1 MVTEQK
7 HGIYMTG
14 TRPSPLPKMRLALLG
29 STGSIGQQT
38 LDIIRA
44 FPDRFEVVA
53 LSAAKQSKLLYQ
65 QCLEFKPKR
74 VCLSE
79 LTAAEELNALRQPGY
94 WNGAVLSGES
104 GVCDLITP
112 DDIDVVIIGIV
123 GIKGLFP
130 TLAALQSGK
139 KVFTA
144 NKETFV
150 AAGHLVEPYLQQI
163 IPLDSEHSAI
173 HQCLFSQNSEAYHP
187 DKSLFPHPHQAKKNI
202 QRLILT
208 ASGGP
213 FRDYPLSNWDKIT
226 KAEALK
232 HPNWVMGP
240 KVTIDSA
247 TLMNKGLEVIEA
259 HWLYGL
265 PYEQIQVL
273 IHPQSIV
280 HSAVEMV
287 DGSVLA
293 QMGAPDMKGPILY
306 ALSYPNRWETPFQS
320 TKLDFTQ
327 LSQLQFNL
335 PDLTRFPC
343 LALAYHA
350 GTLGPVGTTI
360 LNAANEVV
368 VDAFLNEQLPFTA
381 IPILIENTLKQ
392 FESDNTGFK
401 AEKKSLP
408 SLAEIQHWDSWSRRS
423 TQEVMSNLAC
433 KL

>member
-1 MVTEQK
+1 
-7 HGIYMTG
+7 MTG
-14 TRPSPLPKMRLALLG
+14 TQPSPLPKIRLALLG

-53 LSAAKQSKLLYQ
+53 LSAAKQSKILYQ

-79 LTAAEELNALRQPGY
+79 LSAAEELKVLRQPGY
-94 WNGAVLSGES
+94 WDGDVFSGET
-104 GVCDLITP
+104 GLCDLIAP
-112 DDIDVVIIGIV
+112 DDIDVVVIGIV

-173 HQCLFSQNSEAYHP
+173 HQCLFSQNLETLQP
-187 DKSLFPHPHQAKKNI
+187 EKPLFPHPHQAKKKI

-226 KAEALK
+226 KTEALN

-287 DGSVLA
+287 DGSILS
-293 QMGAPDMKGPILY
+293 QMGAPDMRGPILY
-306 ALSYPNRWETPFQS
+306 ALSYPERWETPFQS
-320 TKLDFTQ
+320 TRLD
-327 LSQLQFNL
+327 LSMLQNLQFNQ
-335 PDLTRFPC
+335 PDLERFPC
-343 LALAYHA
+343 LSLAYQA
-350 GTLGPVGTTI
+350 ASFGPTGTTI
-360 LNAANEVV
+360 LNAADEVV
-368 VDAFLNEQLPFTA
+368 VEAFLNEQLSFAKIPFY
-381 IPILIENTLKQ
+381 IESALKR
-392 FESDNTGFK
+392 FEADNTGFK
-401 AEKKSLP
+401 ADKNDGLP
-408 SLAEIQHWDSWSRRS
+408 TLAEIQHWDSWSRRI
-423 TQEVMSNLAC
+423 TQEAISSKPCLA
-433 KL
+433 